1 MNEAMDFYE
10 DMRSRH
16 QAVVN
21 WRGTDGPQAAPSG
34 AASGNGVRSGESTET
49 MTMDGQR
56 SRSQT
61 NQDQSPNG

>member
-16 QAVVN
+16 QAVVD
-21 WRGTDGPQAAPSG
+21 WRGTDGPQAPHSLT
-34 AASGNGVRSGESTET
+34 ASGNGVRPGESTEPT
-49 MTMDGQR
+49 TTDGQR
-56 SRSQT
+56 SRPQT

>member
-21 WRGTDGPQAAPSG
+21 WRGIDGQQAPPSG
-34 AASGNGVRSGESTET
+34 TPSGNGVRPGESTEST
-49 MTMDGQR
+49 MSDGQR
-56 SRSQT
+56 SRPQT

>member
-16 QAVVN
+16 QAVVS
-21 WRGTDGPQAAPSG
+21 WRGTDGPQVPSSG
-34 AASGNGVRSGESTET
+34 MVSGNGVRPGELIELTT
-49 MTMDGQR
+49 DGQ
-56 SRSQT
+56 RSQT